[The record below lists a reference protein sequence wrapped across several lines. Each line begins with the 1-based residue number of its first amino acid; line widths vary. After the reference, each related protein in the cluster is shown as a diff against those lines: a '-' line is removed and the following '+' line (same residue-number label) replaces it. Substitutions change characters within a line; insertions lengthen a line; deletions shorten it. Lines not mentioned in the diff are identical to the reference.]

1 MTSPISSTAGS
12 TTLAIDTSGLQGS
25 LAIGEFQVAWE
36 KKAMHSEM
44 ATLQLEKLLR
54 LADLSLPDVK
64 RIVVNV
70 GPGSF
75 TGIRVGVNLA
85 RTLGYSLNI
94 PMATFNALALL
105 AAKYGHEGEKIFVAI
120 KAIQKFYYCAGY
132 LISPAGLDESLAPC
146 SLAEPDLPAKAAD
159 YTKVLIEGRGA
170 EFVSQLEAKVMLE
183 WLVRWPERGAFSS
196 WKEVRPVYIRGSEA
210 EEKLL
215 KGLLKT

>member
-25 LAIGEFQVAWE
+25 LAIGEFQVTWE
-36 KKAMHSEM
+36 KKAMHSEV

-54 LADLSLPDVK
+54 QAELTLQDVT
-64 RIVVNV
+64 RIAVNV

-85 RTLGYSLNI
+85 RTLAYSLNI
-94 PMATFNALALL
+94 QVATFNSLALL
-105 AAKYGHEGEKIFVAI
+105 ASKYGREGDQVFAAI
-120 KAIQKFYYCAGY
+120 KAIQNFYYCAGY
-132 LISPAGLDESLAPC
+132 LLKPAGPDESLAPC
-146 SLAEPDLPAKAAD
+146 SLTDGELTAKSQG
-159 YTKVLIEGRGA
+159 YTKVLIEGA
-170 EFVSQLEAKVMLE
+170 SADFASQLEAKVMLQ
-183 WLVRWPERGAFSS
+183 WLARWPDRSAFSA
-196 WKEVRPVYIRGSEA
+196 WKEVRPVYIRASEA